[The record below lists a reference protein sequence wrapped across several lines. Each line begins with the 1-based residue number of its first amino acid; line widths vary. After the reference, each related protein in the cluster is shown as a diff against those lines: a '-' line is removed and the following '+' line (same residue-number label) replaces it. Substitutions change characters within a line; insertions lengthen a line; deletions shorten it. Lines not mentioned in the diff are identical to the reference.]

1 MICSMRAVQPYSPVT
16 RQQGDDSRRLETTT
30 LSTLVSSTSLMS
42 LHRPS
47 VLAFSSSNFFL
58 SSSESLSL
66 SPSLVEQSSFLPS
79 NFFSCSRKGD
89 FSTAVLDS
97 PVM

>member
-47 VLAFSSSNFFL
+47 VLAFSSS
-58 SSSESLSL
+58 ESLSL

-79 NFFSCSRKGD
+79 NSFSCC
-89 FSTAVLDS
+89 TAYS
-97 PVM
+97 SI

>member
-16 RQQGDDSRRLETTT
+16 RQHGEFSRRLDTTT
-30 LSTLVSSTSLMS
+30 LSTFVSRTSLMS

-47 VLAFSSSNFFL
+47 VLAFSSSNFFF

-66 SPSLVEQSSFLPS
+66 HRPS
-79 NFFSCSRKGD
+79 
-89 FSTAVLDS
+89 VL
-97 PVM
+97 